1 VNFANSTLEVL
12 AIGFVTGLLSG
23 AFGVGG
29 GIFCTPVLRMVLELP
44 AQVAVGTTLA
54 LIIPTSVVG
63 SINYVRNQLVDPLL
77 VKLLGVPA
85 VFGTILGALCTNLIG
100 GPLLMVLFA
109 IVAGV
114 AGCDLAFNL
123 GKRLVQKN
131 IKDDIA
137 IAVSEMKASFDGEES
152 SESSGKEM
160 SKSASLPETAANRV
174 PSAEGHSEAASAT
187 ERRSDSAEAEASHSI
202 HIKTAKERRSAVLLG
217 LLAGFMAGFFG
228 VGGGFILVP
237 AMLYCFRI
245 SVKSAFGTSLLVI
258 AIVSLPATITH
269 ALAGHVRFSLA
280 LTMVMGAMPGS
291 WLGSHLALKLKDSY
305 LRRGFGFIM
314 LAVAITLAIREV
326 QSIRAY

>member
-1 VNFANSTLEVL
+1 MNFANSTLEVL

-109 IVAGV
+109 VVAGL

-137 IAVSEMKASFDGEES
+137 IAVGEMKASFDGEES
-152 SESSGKEM
+152 SESTGEKEM
-160 SKSASLPETAANRV
+160 STSASRSETANKV
-174 PSAEGHSEAASAT
+174 PSAGGHSETASAT
-187 ERRSDSAEAEASHSI
+187 EHGSDAAASHSI
-202 HIKTAKERRSAVLLG
+202 HLKTAKEKRTAVLLG
-217 LLAGFMAGFFG
+217 LMAGFMAGFFG
-228 VGGGFILVP
+228 VGGGFVLVP
-237 AMLYCFRI
+237 AMLYFFRI

-258 AIVSLPATITH
+258 AIVSVPATITH
-269 ALAGHVRFSLA
+269 ALAGHVSFSLA

-291 WLGSHLALKLKDSY
+291 WLGSHLALKLKDSS
-305 LRRGFGFIM
+305 LRRGFGVIM
-314 LAVAITLAIREV
+314 LAMAVTLAVKEL